1 VLYPLSYEGGRP
13 GGRPGPARSDTD
25 ISIQGADAYYAHGMA
40 AAATALSND
49 AVHFPDV
56 ASTRFYVGALAKL
69 SVLQYFVAEA
79 AVIGAWAGPEPY
91 SRRDGLISDLGAVG
105 CGEFDGRDVC
115 SPAHLLM
122 NASFV
127 VQGLGMVVGALL
139 LGSVLLC
146 TAARPGLTP
155 GPARRV
161 RGAAATAVRSLTFA
175 AGAGTVMVGLVPED
189 AGSAWHLVGAV
200 AYFAGG
206 AVALLLLGSLWFRQ
220 TPLGW
225 LILACGVVSFG
236 ALVTSGVTGL
246 HVPEPGTLERLMG
259 YPITIGVGAAG
270 LVVAQRVRQERA
282 IRRAHRGPAAQE
294 AERRSPEAG
303 KVPAREPEADR
314 R

>member
-1 VLYPLSYEGGRP
+1 
-13 GGRPGPARSDTD
+13 
-25 ISIQGADAYYAHGMA
+25 MA
-40 AAATALSND
+40 AAATALSNH
-49 AVHFPDV
+49 AVQFPDV

-69 SVLQYFVAEA
+69 SVLQYFVAET
-79 AVIGAWAGPEPY
+79 AVIGAWAGRGPY
-91 SRRDGLISDLGAVG
+91 SRRDGLISDLGAVA

-127 VQGLGMVVGALL
+127 VQGLGMAVGALL

-146 TAARPGLTP
+146 TAARPRLAP
-155 GPARRV
+155 GPARRA
-161 RGAAATAVRSLTFA
+161 RGAAAAAVRALTFA
-175 AGAGTVMVGLVPED
+175 AGAGTVVVGLVPED

-206 AVALLLLGSLWFRQ
+206 AVALLLLGWLWFRQ

-236 ALVTSGVTGL
+236 ALVTSAVTGL

-282 IRRAHRGPAAQE
+282 ARRVHLVQE
-294 AERRSPEAG
+294 AQKAGHRSSATGSLRAG
-303 KVPAREPEADR
+303 KVPAREPEADHR
-314 R
+314 